1 MAIVYAIIKDL
12 ANTIAPQIVQFF
24 KSPAFPQLLT
34 AIQRIP
40 PPVYGYVGKVAS
52 EEMRK
57 LPERTVQWYASLKP
71 EDRERLNNAIAW
83 VLKDIASGSLED
95 LIGLPVGKLVNPA
108 VDKVLAHLGHI
119 NPSKEESNYIR
130 SELERQLWPESSI
143 GFIQRFSNHQGV

>member
-12 ANTIAPQIVQFF
+12 ANAIGPQIVQFF
-24 KSPAFPQLLT
+24 KSPAFPQMLN

-40 PPVYGYVGKVAS
+40 PPVYGHVGKVAS

-57 LPERTVQWYASLKP
+57 LPERTIQWYASLKP

-95 LIGLPVGKLVNPA
+95 LTGLPVGKLVDPL
-108 VDKVLAHLGHI
+108 VDKVLAHLGHP
-119 NPSKEESNYIR
+119 NPSQEELDYIR
-130 SELERQLWPESSI
+130 SKL
-143 GFIQRFSNHQGV
+143 GG